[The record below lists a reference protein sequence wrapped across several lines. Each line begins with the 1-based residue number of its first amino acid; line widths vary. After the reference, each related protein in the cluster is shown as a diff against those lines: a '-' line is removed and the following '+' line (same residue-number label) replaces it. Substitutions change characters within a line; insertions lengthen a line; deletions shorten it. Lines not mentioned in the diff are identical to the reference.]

1 MAYSIKSAAS
11 ALVVGL
17 GLVAAGQVS
26 AQIYTEDQRPSACH
40 KKYDD
45 TGPGRDV
52 IYVPTRL
59 QTVERMLDYAE
70 VKAGE
75 TVVDLGSGDG
85 RIVLGAA
92 RRGANARGIELDD
105 GRFKIAGCW
114 AEETGL
120 QARAKFLQVN
130 IFEHNF
136 TDAQVV
142 TMYLLP
148 GLNLKLRPQLLDMKP
163 GTRVVSHAF
172 TMGDWEADRTESVAG
187 SNQTIY
193 LWIVPAKVEGNWT
206 WELPLAGTTQTYDL
220 ISQQQYQVIDGFM
233 RVDNRRERISDARLS
248 GDQISF
254 VFDMT
259 LTGVGRTKHEFAGKV
274 NGNQITGTVKVS
286 LPEGKTAELPWT
298 AKRVPASGYFRPTG
312 IDVK

>member
-1 MAYSIKSAAS
+1 
-11 ALVVGL
+11 
-17 GLVAAGQVS
+17 
-26 AQIYTEDQRPSACH
+26 
-40 KKYDD
+40 
-45 TGPGRDV
+45 
-52 IYVPTRL
+52 
-59 QTVERMLDYAE
+59 
-70 VKAGE
+70 
-75 TVVDLGSGDG
+75 VVD
-85 RIVLGAA
+85 R
-92 RRGANARGIELDD
+92 E
-105 GRFKIAGCW
+105 
-114 AEETGL
+114 
-120 QARAKFLQVN
+120 
-130 IFEHNF
+130 
-136 TDAQVV
+136 
-142 TMYLLP
+142 
-148 GLNLKLRPQLLDMKP
+148 
-163 GTRVVSHAF
+163 GTSPI
-172 TMGDWEADRTESVAG
+172 M
-187 SNQTIY
+187 

-233 RVDNRRERISDARLS
+233 RVGNRRERISDARLS